1 MNAVVAERSPAS
13 LLQAVMC
20 LGDAGEMLFATDR
33 AKQLCEQWN
42 RGLRERGISLS
53 NLRLPERVSELFG
66 HAGTGMQGPAGA
78 VPFSRH
84 VPHPYMPGLAV
95 TVSTS
100 TVHSDR
106 AARTCFMLY
115 FDETQQDAR
124 LQLLSPRERRVA
136 LLAVQGLRNDEIA
149 QTLCRSRRTVEFQLN
164 SIYRKLD
171 VSSRAQLVRTLLS

>member
-1 MNAVVAERSPAS
+1 MNAVVAERSPAT

-20 LGDAGEMLFATDR
+20 LGDAGELLFATDR
-33 AKQLCEQWN
+33 ARQLCEQWN
-42 RGLRERGISLS
+42 RGLRERGGGSS

-66 HAGTGMQGPAGA
+66 NVAA
-78 VPFSRH
+78 VTARQEHGVPLSRH

-100 TVHSDR
+100 TVHSNR
-106 AARTCFMLY
+106 SARTCFMLY
-115 FDETQQDAR
+115 FDQADQDTR

-149 QTLCRSRRTVEFQLN
+149 QILCRSRRTVEFQLN